1 MDSKVVFITH
11 PYYAVN
17 NPDNNLRIYKK
28 NRKTD
33 KWYYIKCKDRE
44 DYSKKLKQYIL
55 GFYDYSRDESKS
67 HSSMFGYYMGEKKS
81 DDIMIQNKMRRE
93 EMAML
98 KDGTFIKDDMV
109 EDMKKEWSNYLDNS
123 NTQLAVLSLYQDY
136 VDENINIK
144 DLQKEV
150 ATSLLPKLFNY
161 CGYENPKENLEWI
174 VSLHSDREN
183 NYHFHIAWVEKNK
196 SYRYAN
202 NKLGFKRKL
211 KLTENENNFMK
222 RQVSLAIERSKL
234 YRPALIKI
242 NEDIEHLQKYFN
254 PKDQNFTLKNINDL
268 DLEEEIVR
276 LGYLLS
282 EIRNTDKKYIKYNSL
297 PRNEVGNEIRT
308 LTNDIKKKIFLSSN
322 DIQLSKDEIN
332 KSIEN
337 LNDIFLDIDKRNNIS
352 SVGFESAFDN
362 KMIKDK
368 LEKSDN
374 YILNAIVNHALY
386 NYDYR
391 KGKSIKKTDKITLND
406 VINET
411 AIIIYRNGEN
421 KKFYKNRKAFRLK
434 LLENYFIYG
443 GYKNHDK
450 LSNALRRLSK
460 DSDKAA
466 EEFYQML
473 SDNDKTIDNYGIIE
487 S

>member
-11 PYYAVN
+11 PYYAIN

-33 KWYYIKCKDRE
+33 KWYYIQCKDKKE
-44 DYSKKLKQYIL
+44 YSKELKKYVL
-55 GFYDYSRDESKS
+55 GFYDYSRDENKA
-67 HSSMFGYYMGEKKS
+67 HSSMIGYFMGEKKS

-98 KDGTFIKDDMV
+98 KDGTFIKDNMV
-109 EDMKKEWSNYLDNS
+109 ENMKKDWSKYLENS

-136 VDENINIK
+136 VDENINVK

-150 ATSLLPKLFNY
+150 ATSILPKLFKY

-174 VSLHSDREN
+174 VSFHTDREN

-196 SYRYAN
+196 SYRYHN

-211 KLTENENNFMK
+211 KLSDKENNFMK
-222 RQVSLAIERSKL
+222 RQVSLAIERGKL
-234 YRPALIKI
+234 YRPAIIKI

-268 DLEEEIVR
+268 DLEEEITR
-276 LGYLLS
+276 LGFLLS
-282 EIRNTDKKYIKYNSL
+282 EIRNTNKKYIKYNSL
-297 PRNEVGNEIRT
+297 PRNQIGNEIRT
-308 LTNDIKKKIFLSSN
+308 LTNDIKSKLFNSSN
-322 DIQLSKDEIN
+322 ELKISKEEIN
-332 KSIEN
+332 KSIEK
-337 LNDIFLDIDKRNNIS
+337 LNEIFLDIDKRNNIS
-352 SVGFESAFDN
+352 NVGFESAFDN
-362 KMIKDK
+362 KMIREK

-386 NYDYR
+386 NYDYN
-391 KGKSIKKTDKITLND
+391 KKKSNKKTDKISLND
-406 VINET
+406 VISEV
-411 AIIIYRNGEN
+411 AINIY
-421 KKFYKNRKAFRLK
+421 YKNGNLYNKNRRKYRLK

-443 GYKNHDK
+443 EYRNHDM

-466 EEFYQML
+466 EQFYEML
-473 SDNDKTIDNYGIIE
+473 SSNEYDK
-487 S
+487 

>member
-11 PYYAVN
+11 PYYAIN

-33 KWYYIKCKDRE
+33 KWYYIQCKNKKE
-44 DYSKKLKQYIL
+44 YSKELKKYVL
-55 GFYDYSRDESKS
+55 GFYDYSRDENKA
-67 HSSMFGYYMGEKKS
+67 HSSMIGYFMGEKKS
-81 DDIMIQNKMRRE
+81 DDIMMQNKMRRE

-98 KDGTFIKDDMV
+98 KDGTFIKDNMV
-109 EDMKKEWSNYLDNS
+109 ENMKKDWSKYLENS

-136 VDENINIK
+136 VDENINVK

-150 ATSLLPKLFNY
+150 ATSILPKLFKY

-174 VSLHSDREN
+174 VSLHTDREN

-196 SYRYAN
+196 SYRYRN

-211 KLTENENNFMK
+211 KLSDKENNFMK
-222 RQVSLAIERSKL
+222 RQVSLAIERGKL
-234 YRPALIKI
+234 YRPAIIKI

-268 DLEEEIVR
+268 DLEEEITR
-276 LGYLLS
+276 LGFLLS
-282 EIRNTDKKYIKYNSL
+282 EIRNTNKKYIKYNSL
-297 PRNEVGNEIRT
+297 PRNQIGNEIRT
-308 LTNDIKKKIFLSSN
+308 LINDIKSKLFNSSN
-322 DIQLSKDEIN
+322 ELKVSKEEIN
-332 KSIEN
+332 KSIEK
-337 LNDIFLDIDKRNNIS
+337 LNEIFLDIDKRNNIS
-352 SVGFESAFDN
+352 NVGFESAFDN
-362 KMIKDK
+362 KMIKEK

-386 NYDYR
+386 SYDY
-391 KGKSIKKTDKITLND
+391 KKKSNKKTDKISLND
-406 VINET
+406 VISEV
-411 AIIIYRNGEN
+411 AINIYYKNGN
-421 KKFYKNRKAFRLK
+421 LYNKNRKKYRLR

-443 GYKNHDK
+443 EYRNHDM

-466 EEFYQML
+466 EQFYEML
-473 SDNDKTIDNYGIIE
+473 SSNEYDK
-487 S
+487 